1 MAQGTVFNTVYGS
14 MGVNDQLIA
23 VPTYRQLRP
32 PVTMAPNYAGR
43 GAVPPTLPGG
53 VSNSGSSNAVA
64 AAANPFDLK
73 LSPVIWMIGFLF
85 LGILGLRYVHW
96 RG

>member
-1 MAQGTVFNTVYGS
+1 MAGQVFNTGYGT
-14 MGVNDQLIA
+14 MGVNDQLIP
-23 VPTYRQLRP
+23 VLTYRGLRP
-32 PVTMAPNYAGR
+32 PITAAPNYMGR

-53 VSNSGSSNAVA
+53 VSNAGSSNAVA
-64 AAANPFDLK
+64 AAANPFDIR
-73 LSPVIWMIGFLF
+73 LSPVIWMVGFLF